1 MKKIIWIG
9 FAALTCLCFSIHACK
24 NPAFEPI
31 AKTENCSPTL
41 KQIAKPFRWLIENR
55 GGLSFLSSCYLV
67 PSHHLCPCARKSEKI
82 INEASRTDRFTIE
95 RFELLVEESGTIL
108 KGVIYYPKDW
118 NRDDR
123 SHCIL
128 YNNSN
133 GSTLSYYFL
142 KGDLGW
148 TPGEFLKLT
157 HCPIIMYDYS
167 GTGLSSENRTACI
180 FKFRPTYRS
189 IMEDGITALRFALE
203 KFKTTT
209 IIGSSL
215 GGAVAATALAELL
228 KTNHPAD
235 SPYFTRGRVQFIS
248 LDSFTATS
256 SVMQPNCPIISSWI
270 YWVIGGYVDAVAPM
284 KMIIDQGVPITV
296 LCHLNDPTIPAGA
309 RMADLIE
316 TLPHAQNV
324 SVIYSQEA
332 IHAYLTQ
339 DMQQRL
345 ALRFNYS
352 IHH

>member
-9 FAALTCLCFSIHACK
+9 FTALTSLCFSIHACEDR
-24 NPAFEPI
+24 AFEPI
-31 AKTENCSPTL
+31 AKTDNYSPIL
-41 KQIAKPFRWLIENR
+41 NQITKPIHWLIENR
-55 GGLSFLSSCYLV
+55 GGLSFLTSCYLV
-67 PSHHLCPCARKSEKI
+67 PSHHLCPSARKSEKI
-82 INEASRTDRFTIE
+82 INEASRSEQFTIE
-95 RFELLVEESGTIL
+95 RFELPVEECGTIL

-118 NRDDR
+118 NPDDR

-133 GSTLSYYFL
+133 GSTLSYYFM

-148 TPGEFLKLT
+148 TPGEFFKLIR
-157 HCPIIMYDYS
+157 CPIIMYDYS
-167 GTGLSSENRTACI
+167 GTGLSSENQTASI

-189 IMEDGITALRFALE
+189 IVKDGITALRFALE
-203 KFKTTT
+203 RFKTTT
-209 IIGSSL
+209 IIGTSL
-215 GGAVAATALAELL
+215 GGAVATAALAELL
-228 KTNHPAD
+228 KVQNPPD

-256 SVMQPNCPIISSWI
+256 SVMLPNWPIISSWV
-270 YWVIGGYVDAVAPM
+270 YWVLGGYVDAVAPM
-284 KMIIDQGVPITV
+284 KIIIDQGIPITV

-332 IHAYLTQ
+332 IHAYLTH

-345 ALRFNYS
+345 RRD
-352 IHH
+352 